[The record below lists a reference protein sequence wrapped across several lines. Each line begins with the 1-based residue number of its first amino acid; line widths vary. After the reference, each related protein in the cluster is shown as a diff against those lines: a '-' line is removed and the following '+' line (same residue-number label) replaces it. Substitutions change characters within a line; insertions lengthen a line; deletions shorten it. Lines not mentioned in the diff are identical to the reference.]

1 MEQVSLE
8 DRQVFDRAAARLVL
22 AWSRSGLTIS
32 EVSELSGIGRST
44 IYRYLTGQRFVS
56 AYSLMHLCP
65 ILHVSSDWILGIERE
80 APGAPPPGS
89 PLTSGVAH
97 G

>member
-1 MEQVSLE
+1 MDQVSLE
-8 DRQVFDRAAARLVL
+8 DRQVFDRTAARLIL
-22 AWSRSGLTIS
+22 AWSRSGLTIN

-56 AYSLMHLCP
+56 AYALMHLCP